1 LERYEKYSRMR
12 TFREEKTPTKTVKRK
27 EEKVHKIGFRLKS
40 DLSAFCSAK
49 LDDRKKIVLP
59 FLLEKYTLKLY
70 SGNLESILGIV
81 QLD

>member
-59 FLLEKYTLKLY
+59 FLLEKYTLKLIFRK
-70 SGNLESILGIV
+70 LRK
-81 QLD
+81 QF